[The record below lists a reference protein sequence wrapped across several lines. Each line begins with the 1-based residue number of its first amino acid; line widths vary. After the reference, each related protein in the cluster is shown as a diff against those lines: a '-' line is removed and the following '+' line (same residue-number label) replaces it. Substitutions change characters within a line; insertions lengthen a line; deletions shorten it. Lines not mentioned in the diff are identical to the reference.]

1 MSQPSSRVLA
11 RDPCRTC
18 RYPSWTE
25 VHGDEDEKYELVCSN
40 FDDLRLSSAASC
52 LGCAVLVQAWEYGTP
67 AADERTKEYITFNR
81 CSGNL
86 YVHLFKG
93 SRRVL
98 NIDVFTVSH
107 MPRFKHLRLAALMP
121 FSTSLAENLPTILQ
135 WLGACEQ
142 RHGIC
147 SAPTD
152 HVPPR
157 LLDL

>member
-11 RDPCRTC
+11 RDPCRIC

-25 VHGDEDEKYELVCSN
+25 VPGDEDEKYELVCSN

-107 MPRFKHLRLAALMP
+107 MPLQAFTTCSSDALQHQLSRKSANNSAMAW
-121 FSTSLAENLPTILQ
+121 SMRATAWDLQ
-135 WLGACEQ
+135 
-142 RHGIC
+142 RTH
-147 SAPTD
+147 
-152 HVPPR
+152 
-157 LLDL
+157 